1 LNTFDPSSVF
11 RRGVPSRL
19 DAEVGVSVVAPCYNE
34 AMALPTFVSRAEA
47 AARAVVGESFE
58 IVLVNDG
65 STDATWPCI
74 SALSTRGDHIVG
86 VNLSRNHGHQLAVS
100 AGLKFA
106 RGERILII
114 DADLQDPPEL
124 LAEMMARMDEGH
136 DVVYGRRRSR
146 PGESAF
152 KLAAAKLFYRLLHS
166 VSDVNIP
173 EDVGDFRL
181 LTRRIADRL
190 NAMPEQDRFLRGRVA
205 WLGGSQTEVLYDR
218 APRAGGRS
226 AYSLGR
232 MIKLAVDGLTGFST
246 APLKLVVVLAA
257 LGMALGA
264 AIAIYALASFL
275 VDRPERG
282 WTSLAVIVVFFGVA
296 QLGALAIIGAYVE
309 RIYMQSKGRPLY
321 LVDEVISSPEAAHPR
336 DD

>member
-1 LNTFDPSSVF
+1 MNKFDPSPDFF
-11 RRGVPSRL
+11 RGAPSGL
-19 DAEVGVSVVAPCYNE
+19 DARESVSIVAPCYNE
-34 AMALPTFVSRAEA
+34 AIAVPLFVSRMEA
-47 AARAVVGESFE
+47 AARMAVGESFE
-58 IVLVNDG
+58 IILVNDG
-65 STDATWPCI
+65 STDATWSRI
-74 SALSTRGDHIVG
+74 STLSTRSPHIVG

-106 RGERILII
+106 RGERVLII
-114 DADLQDPPEL
+114 DSDLQDPPEL
-124 LAEMMARMDEGH
+124 LTEMMLRMDEGH

-152 KLAAAKLFYRLLHS
+152 KLATAKLFYRLLSS
-166 VSDVNIP
+166 VSEVDIP

-181 LTRRIADRL
+181 LSRRVVDRL
-190 NAMPEQDRFLRGRVA
+190 NAMPEQDRFLRGMVA
-205 WLGGSQTEVLYDR
+205 WLGGSQAEVMYDR
-218 APRAGGRS
+218 APRVGGRS
-226 AYSLGR
+226 GYSLGR
-232 MIKLAVDGLTGFST
+232 MIKLAVDALTGFST

-264 AIAIYALASFL
+264 ALAIYALVSFL

-296 QLGALAIIGAYVE
+296 QLGALAIIGAYIE
-309 RIYMQSKGRPLY
+309 RIYLQSKGRPLY
-321 LVDEVISSPEAAHPR
+321 LIDEVISHPDAAPAE